1 MIYFIVLA
9 LCCSFFSSRATPLPF
24 EFSDCDDPDVF
35 KAVDAAL
42 KKYNGDRAT
51 GNQFALYMVMEA
63 KKTAGPD
70 AQFHVKYQIR
80 ETTCAAE
87 ENKLWQDCDYK
98 VSADAKTGECT
109 AQVHMNNA
117 EKTSNVSQDCKIFPD
132 MPKITLTQATCLG
145 CFHPISSDSS
155 VVSEILKQ
163 AIQKFNKHSAEP
175 ALFKLVE
182 IKEAKRQT
190 VAGWNYAIKYEIE
203 ETNCSKDQF
212 QDLTPECKTT
222 SRGRVG
228 ICDAKAY
235 QSLQAVIVDI
245 ASQCKLPV
253 EETVIPATQTGCP
266 KTVPKD
272 SPELKELLKVSM
284 EKYNSESNDDFYYKS
299 GEIEAAT
306 VQVVAGQKY
315 HLTFAVRKTNCS
327 KSEFEKINEDC
338 EATSDSVPLSCEAQI
353 HVIPWENKIFP
364 QVNCSKERSMAV
376 LLRRPPG
383 FTPFR
388 SLVMLNQPNEISC
401 SDKNEE
407 EKQRPDK
414 ETREDEQR
422 PDKETREDGGQEPEG
437 EGKPEHKHKHK
448 HGHEHG
454 QKKDHESDRR
464 HRHQNGCRHRT
475 GHGCGHKKHSK
486 NRKHKHPN
494 HKSSEESNE
503 SGFNQNKTLPS
514 SSAETAS
521 EIVNPGVARKETST
535 PAEPLILLDTS
546 SFNGL
551 PDHPESPLPRCPGKP
566 WKEIMDIPA
575 PSGFPREF
583 TNEALLPS
591 AVENSN
597 PATENSTPSQN
608 EMKDLDLS
616 DALL

>member
-1 MIYFIVLA
+1 MKTNQPH
-9 LCCSFFSSRATPLPF
+9 FFSGRATPLLF
-24 EFSDCDDPDVF
+24 EFLDCDNPDVF

-51 GNQFALYMVMEA
+51 GNQFALYMVTEA
-63 KKTAGPD
+63 KRTVN
-70 AQFHVKYQIR
+70 AQFYVKYQIR
-80 ETTCAAE
+80 ETTCGTE

-98 VSADAKTGECT
+98 VPAETKTGECT

-117 EKTSNVSQDCKIFPD
+117 EKTSNVLQDCKIFSAT
-132 MPKITLTQATCLG
+132 PKITLTQATCLG

-163 AIQKFNKHSAEP
+163 AIQKFNTHSAEP

-182 IKEAKRQT
+182 IQEAKRQV
-190 VAGWNYAIKYEIE
+190 VAGWNYEIKYEIE

-228 ICDAKAY
+228 KCDAKAY
-235 QSLQAVIVDI
+235 QSLQEVIVDI
-245 ASQCKLPV
+245 ANQCKLPV

-266 KTVPKD
+266 KTVSKD

-306 VQVVAGQKY
+306 VQVGIY
-315 HLTFAVRKTNCS
+315 HRHEEQIWQCYWSELT
-327 KSEFEKINEDC
+327 
-338 EATSDSVPLSCEAQI
+338 VPLSCEAQI

-364 QVNCSKERSMAV
+364 QVNCSKERSMTV

-407 EKQRPDK
+407 EKQKPDK
-414 ETREDEQR
+414 ETREDEQT

-437 EGKPEHKHKHK
+437 ESEPEHKHKHK
-448 HGHEHG
+448 RAYEHGQEHGHEHG
-454 QKKDHESDRR
+454 HKKDHESDRR
-464 HRHQNGCRHRT
+464 HKHQSGCRHRP

-486 NRKHKHPN
+486 NGKHKHPN
-494 HKSSEESNE
+494 PKSSEESNE
-503 SGFNQNKTLPS
+503 SGFDQTKTLPS

-521 EIVNPGVARKETST
+521 EIVNPGVSRKETST
-535 PAEPLILLDTS
+535 PAEPLILPDTS
-546 SFNGL
+546 LFNEP
-551 PDHPESPLPRCPGKP
+551 PDRPESPLPKCPGKP

-575 PSGFPREF
+575 PSSFPREF
-583 TNEALLPS
+583 TNEDLLPS
-591 AVENSN
+591 PVENSN
-597 PATENSTPSQN
+597 PATENSRPSQN